1 MRRVVLVLCFAV
13 AGAMMFHGCSL
24 TGSLHKKN
32 PMVGL
37 SQPAASKSTASDT
50 AKLPKFITFID
61 KDGNEKIVTESVRD
75 SVTGEYMTTVEL
87 SGVTVVAKS
96 KNVPERNGSIDV
108 EFIVTVP
115 EILIDN
121 RWALT
126 LTPELI
132 KGDTVLRLND
142 LVLSGRKFRKQQL
155 KDYQKYEDF
164 LNTIIP
170 DSAEF
175 KENFVDVTAFRNYM
189 DRKSIEKQRKQ
200 QKEIKRILSKI
211 KFQKSE
217 DRQKV
222 LLDIRKGLVSAAK
235 GHRQK
240 TDGIGTAVEDVTEYL
255 QHLKIDNSETTI
267 DLISNDEDKV
277 FKRLTVTRE
286 LGTDK
291 DNSRISFSTQDSAQ
305 LMKLFILNDKWKEN
319 EKRKMEKEVKYR
331 EIVRHPYNENA
342 RIDSIVNT
350 EGAFKYF
357 YSQSVPADE
366 HTKKMLLILSGEVEA
381 IDNSI
386 YKLPMRDTI
395 TYYVSSMVQFLDKS
409 PRYRKK
415 IIERRAE
422 ANMSAYI
429 NFPVGKDVVDEEL
442 DDNKKEISKICE
454 MITKLT
460 WSSEFEIDSITMTAA
475 SSPEGDFQA
484 NEKLAKRRALSLKNY
499 FAMKLEDKEGVD
511 TLLTARWIA
520 EDWKKL
526 AGYIVNDE
534 SIENKNGILEM
545 IESIKPPDFREMQI
559 RQRFK
564 RDYEYLKLDVYP
576 KLRVV
581 DFKFNLHR
589 AGMVKDTIHTTELD
603 TEYAEALKMLENRK
617 YKQALSILMDYD
629 DYNTAI
635 CYMSLGYDE
644 QAFKILEREKETS
657 DRDYLIAILA
667 ARIGKEEDAVRYYLR
682 SVELDEMKTY
692 RGLLDPEINK
702 LIKAYNLNLDRMN

>member
-1 MRRVVLVLCFAV
+1 MKRLVLNMCFAL
-13 AGAMMFHGCSL
+13 AGIMVFYGCSL

-32 PMVGL
+32 PSVGL
-37 SQPAASKSTASDT
+37 SQPVSSKTTASDSV
-50 AKLPKFITFID
+50 KLPKFITFVD
-61 KDGNEKIVTESVRD
+61 KDGNEKIVTESIRD

-87 SGVTVVAKS
+87 SGITVVAKS

-132 KGDTVLRLND
+132 KGDTVVQLND

-155 KDYQKYEDF
+155 KDYQKYDDF

-175 KENFVDVTAFRNYM
+175 KENFVDVTGFRNYM

-200 QKEIKRILSKI
+200 QREIKRTLSKI

-222 LLDIRKGLVSAAK
+222 LLDIRKNIVSAAK
-235 GHRQK
+235 GRRQK
-240 TDGIGTAVEDVTEYL
+240 MDGIGTTVEDVTEYFL
-255 QHLKIDNSETTI
+255 HLNIDNPEETI
-267 DLISNDEDKV
+267 ERISKDEDRA
-277 FKRLTVTRE
+277 FKGLTITKELVTDE
-286 LGTDK
+286 
-291 DNSRISFSTQDSAQ
+291 DNSRISFSMQDSAQ
-305 LMKLFILNDKWKEN
+305 LMKPFILKDKWKEN

-342 RIDSIVNT
+342 RIDSIVNA

-357 YSQSVPADE
+357 YSQPVPADE
-366 HTKKMLLILSGEVEA
+366 HTRKMLLTLSGKVEA
-381 IDNSI
+381 MDNSI
-386 YKLPMRDTI
+386 YELPMRDTI

-429 NFPVGKDVVDEEL
+429 NFLVGKDVVNEDL
-442 DDNKKEISKICE
+442 GDNKMEINKIHE

-460 WSSEFEIDSITMTAA
+460 WSSEFEIDSITMIAA
-475 SSPEGDFQA
+475 SSPEGDFHA
-484 NEKLAKRRALSLKNY
+484 NENLARRRALSLKNF
-499 FAMKLEDKEGVD
+499 FAMKLEDEAGVD
-511 TLLTARWIA
+511 TLLSARWIA

-534 SIENKNGILEM
+534 SIENKNDILEM
-545 IESIKPPDFREMQI
+545 IEKIKSPDAREMQI
-559 RQRFK
+559 RQKFK
-564 RDYEYLKLDVYP
+564 KDYEYMKSEVYP

-617 YKQALSILMDYD
+617 YKMALSILMDYD

-644 QAFKILEREKETS
+644 KAYKILEREKETS

-667 ARIGKEEDAVRYYLR
+667 ARLGKEENAVRYYLR
-682 SVELDEMKTY
+682 SVELDEMKVY

-702 LIKAYNLNLDRMN
+702 LIKAYNLNLDRVN